1 MATFGSR
8 RGAVDSLNLP
18 LMILAFLIVGGFL
31 YWLSITAEGTEV
43 QIVEEEPEEE
53 VIPTSAI
60 VAASDFFASPTN
72 YEGDTIEVTGA
83 RVASRLGPKAFWV
96 GPDDNPYLVKID
108 ETLLNPPADT
118 MAADTMGADTMAAEE
133 TEAEAPEEA
142 QPADS
147 VPADSVPA
155 GPMVQTEDR
164 VNIIGT
170 VHLMND
176 SVLSA
181 WDSLGVFRNEGDR
194 LVAEFAT
201 SFLQALR
208 VRQQPGRQQQG
219 QGGGTGGEGEG
230 GTGQDQSER

>member
-83 RVASRLGPKAFWV
+83 RVASKLGPKAFWV

-108 ETLLNPPADT
+108 EALLNPPVDT

-133 TEAEAPEEA
+133 TEAETPEEA

-155 GPMVQTEDR
+155 GPVVQPEDR

-176 SVLSA
+176 SVLTA

-208 VRQQPGRQQQG
+208 IRQQPGRQQQ
-219 QGGGTGGEGEG
+219 GEG